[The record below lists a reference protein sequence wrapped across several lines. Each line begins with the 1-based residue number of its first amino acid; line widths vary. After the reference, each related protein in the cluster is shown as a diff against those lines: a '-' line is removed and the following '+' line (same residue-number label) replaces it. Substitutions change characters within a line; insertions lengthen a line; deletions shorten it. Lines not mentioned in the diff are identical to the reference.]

1 MSWESQLVA
10 FLSASLVR
18 PLFLVVAAL
27 LILRMFRVRHPAS
40 LYAVWTAV
48 LMGVLLLPLISVMSP
63 HVNLP
68 VLPAKSETPYTV
80 GPLPSVESVA
90 PTRMA
95 DPGIVALPVPPL
107 QPVTTPWGV
116 PWSTTTLVTWLYL
129 AGVLA
134 MAARAALGWTLMR
147 RVVSRSIPLRGPLRR
162 LLRESSDLVVP
173 VAVGL
178 LHPVVILPSGW
189 RGWSRETRRA
199 VLAHEFAHIRR
210 RDAMGA
216 ALGRLAKCVFWFH
229 PLAWAIS
236 RKVAELAE
244 LACDAAALQ
253 SVPDPSS
260 YSRVLLQFAGGV
272 RAAGRRTILPGLAM
286 ANSSGLHKR
295 IDRVFELSDGNMRRL
310 VRPGLILASMGVPVM
325 CLAAT
330 VGLRE
335 RTRVSPV
342 VSQVISQVAPAAQIE
357 RPPITLAQAPS
368 PAPAPQPVKPALT
381 LMPAFDKA
389 TLEIAGPPIS
399 GELCWGGCGGPG
411 TPYPESQ
418 NEITYRHFTLKNILL
433 RAYDLKDFQ
442 IVVPDEFNTPAY
454 TIQATAPVGT
464 SKEQFQLMLRN
475 LLAEKLDLTLHH
487 ETRDFVSNYDLVV
500 ASGGPKLRESL
511 TVSTPAD
518 FTVLGLVLSSFKDGR
533 TPLGGPPAGMIHSV
547 SVLAKVLASAL
558 QTPVDDKTGLTGN
571 YNLNYSEFLSPPVQQ
586 LSDGRFR
593 IQIKPSLS
601 GVNARLERLGL
612 VLEEKHGPMDVLVID
627 HVDSLPRN

>member
-1 MSWESQLVA
+1 MSWESQLIA

-27 LILRMFRVRHPAS
+27 LILWMFRVRHPAS

-48 LMGVLLLPLISVMSP
+48 LIGMLLLPLISVVSP
-63 HVNLP
+63 HVDLP
-68 VLPAKSETPYTV
+68 VLPAKSETPHTAR
-80 GPLPSVESVA
+80 PLPSAASVEPPRVA
-90 PTRMA
+90 DATP
-95 DPGIVALPVPPL
+95 IALPVPSL
-107 QPVTTPWGV
+107 QPTPTSWNV
-116 PWSTTTLVTWLYL
+116 PWSALSLLTWLYL
-129 AGVLA
+129 AGFFA
-134 MAARAALGWTLMR
+134 MVARAALGRILMR
-147 RVVSRSIPLRGPLRR
+147 RVVSRSRPLRGP
-162 LLRESSDLVVP
+162 LRESSDLVVP

-216 ALGRLAKCVFWFH
+216 ALGRLVKCVFWFH
-229 PLAWAIS
+229 PLAWGVS

-253 SVPDPSS
+253 SVRDPSA

-272 RAAGRRTILPGLAM
+272 RAAGRRTTLPGLAM
-286 ANSSGLHKR
+286 ANFSGLHRR

-310 VRPGLILASMGVPVM
+310 VRPGLILVSMGVPVM

-342 VSQVISQVAPAAQIE
+342 VSPVVSPGVSQIALPAQIKL
-357 RPPITLAQAPS
+357 PPITLAQAPS
-368 PAPAPQPVKPALT
+368 PQPAKPAPTLT
-381 LMPAFDKA
+381 PAFDKA
-389 TLEIAGPPIS
+389 TIEIAGPPVS

-411 TPYPESQ
+411 APYPESP
-418 NEITYRHFTLKNILL
+418 NEITYRHFSLKKILL
-433 RAYDLKDFQ
+433 LAYDLKDFQ
-442 IVVPDEFNTPAY
+442 IIVPDEIDAPAY

-475 LLAEKLDLTLHH
+475 LLAERLRLTLHH
-487 ETRDFVSNYDLVV
+487 ETRDLISNYDLLI
-500 ASGGPKLRESL
+500 APGGPKLRESL
-511 TVSTPAD
+511 AENTPSAR
-518 FTVLGLVLSSFKDGR
+518 GLVMVPSENGFTLVSLPSGGAVHSLSM
-533 TPLGGPPAGMIHSV
+533 LA
-547 SVLAKVLASAL
+547 SVLAFAL
-558 QTPVDDKTGLTGN
+558 QTRVDDKTGLTGN
-571 YNLNYSEFLSPPVQQ
+571 YDLDHFELPATEWPYSTI
-586 LSDGRFR
+586 R
-593 IQIKPSLS
+593 IPKRHASLPAL
-601 GVNARLERLGL
+601 NARLERLGL

-627 HVDSLPRN
+627 HVDAVLR